1 MFRHLSIWHAGAFT
15 AALAG
20 ITIGP
25 ELPRELV
32 FVVPP
37 VLVAGFVL
45 GYASALREARA
56 EPRQ

>member
-1 MFRHLSIWHAGAFT
+1 MIRHLSTWHVAAFT
-15 AALAG
+15 VALAG

-25 ELPRELV
+25 ELPREVV

-45 GYASALREARA
+45 GYASALREARF